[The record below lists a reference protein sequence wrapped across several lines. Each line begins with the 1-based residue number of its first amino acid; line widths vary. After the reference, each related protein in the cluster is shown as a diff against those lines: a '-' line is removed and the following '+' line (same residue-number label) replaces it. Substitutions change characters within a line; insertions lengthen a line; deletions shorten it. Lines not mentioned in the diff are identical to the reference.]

1 MDLRSGYGS
10 DGIYRCLRPPVQM
23 LEEEEMDLVT
33 VFFSGNAGNPSFAN
47 VAALVD
53 AETGQKITFG
63 ELRVQVRSIAAGLA
77 ELGVRKGSVVLVLMG
92 NSIYFPPLFM
102 AITSIGAIITTM
114 NPVNTRH
121 EIAKQMQ
128 DSGARF
134 VITVPELVHKVEG
147 GVEESLSLVLL
158 GNNNPL
164 SVKNNNNNR
173 RSFLSVTPFS
183 KLLTTDPDKAPRR
196 VRIRQT
202 DTAALLYSS
211 GTTGASKG
219 VIIPHRS
226 FIAAQIIVGHMSQF
240 RVPRVPP
247 GGSEVFLGLV
257 PFFHVFGLGLV
268 ACAELRRGV
277 TVVVM
282 SKFGGVADLLETVQ
296 KYKVTYLPVVPP
308 IVMALCIPGVTDPY
322 DLSSVLCIGC
332 GAAPLSKE
340 LTERCNQKIP
350 NATIDQGYGL
360 TESTSIGTSTV
371 QLSHDMKH
379 QDLKAQYGSAG
390 WLMNTIEAR
399 VVDVQTGRSLPPNQ
413 IGELWMR
420 GPSLMQGYLNNVEA
434 TAATL
439 DKDGWLR
446 TGDLV
451 YIDDSGCLFVV
462 DRIKE
467 LIKYKGFQ
475 VAPAELEGILTSH
488 PSIHDAAVVPL
499 ADKEAGQV
507 PVAYIVCKP
516 HQSVTEKEVL
526 DFVAEQ
532 VAPYK
537 KLRRVTIIDAIPRS
551 SSGKILRRELTQQ
564 PPSKL

>member
-1 MDLRSGYGS
+1 MGEIMDLRSGYGS

-63 ELRVQVRSIAAGLA
+63 ELRVLVRSIAAGLA

-164 SVKNNNNNR
+164 SVNNNNNNR
-173 RSFLSVTPFS
+173 RSFLSVTPLS

-196 VRIRQT
+196 VFIRQT

-219 VIIPHRS
+219 VIIPHKS

-247 GGSEVFLGLV
+247 GVSEVFLGLV

-308 IVMALCIPGVTDPY
+308 IVMALCSPGVTDPY

-350 NATIDQGYGL
+350 NATVDQVEYPL
-360 TESTSIGTSTV
+360 
-371 QLSHDMKH
+371 QL
-379 QDLKAQYGSAG
+379 DL
-390 WLMNTIEAR
+390 
-399 VVDVQTGRSLPPNQ
+399 
-413 IGELWMR
+413 
-420 GPSLMQGYLNNVEA
+420 
-434 TAATL
+434 
-439 DKDGWLR
+439 
-446 TGDLV
+446 
-451 YIDDSGCLFVV
+451 
-462 DRIKE
+462 
-467 LIKYKGFQ
+467 
-475 VAPAELEGILTSH
+475 
-488 PSIHDAAVVPL
+488 
-499 ADKEAGQV
+499 
-507 PVAYIVCKP
+507 
-516 HQSVTEKEVL
+516 
-526 DFVAEQ
+526 
-532 VAPYK
+532 
-537 KLRRVTIIDAIPRS
+537 
-551 SSGKILRRELTQQ
+551 
-564 PPSKL
+564 